1 VEETSAAPVE
11 DGAPAA
17 TDEAASAVT
26 ETTGAPAPT
35 QPEGYIEQKRYDDLR
50 AEFDRKNTLLDR
62 ALRGDAQAAQEL
74 GFEFADDQQDPDP
87 GNEEQDYGEAETAD
101 PVAREWIEQ
110 QKAEKNLALFNSHLD
125 RLAGGPDVLDDWDRQ
140 ALLSA
145 SAAGGFNEQSTE
157 AAFKQWKERNDAR
170 EKAQFEKWKQS
181 KQAPHVSPGGTG
193 ATETPYRD
201 DMSVRELTKAAE
213 QQFRLARE
221 Q

>member
-26 ETTGAPAPT
+26 ETTGAPATT

-87 GNEEQDYGEAETAD
+87 GTRSRTTGRPRRPTPSPASGSSSRRPKRTSRCSTHISTA
-101 PVAREWIEQ
+101 
-110 QKAEKNLALFNSHLD
+110 
-125 RLAGGPDVLDDWDRQ
+125 
-140 ALLSA
+140 
-145 SAAGGFNEQSTE
+145 
-157 AAFKQWKERNDAR
+157 
-170 EKAQFEKWKQS
+170 
-181 KQAPHVSPGGTG
+181 SPAVRTSWTTGTG
-193 ATETPYRD
+193 RP
-201 DMSVRELTKAAE
+201 
-213 QQFRLARE
+213 F
-221 Q
+221 